1 MAATGRS
8 AILITTAAA
17 IVVAQVILP
26 ATMDLIGSICLL
38 ALGAYG
44 GWSAAKATA

>member
-8 AILITTAAA
+8 AVLITAAA
-17 IVVAQVILP
+17 VIIVAQVILP
-26 ATMDLIGSICLL
+26 ATMDLLGSICLL